1 MLLMVPMYL
10 ASFLAVVMYIA
21 SSVLLL
27 RERAPGPWLML
38 AGSVL
43 SVVGM
48 LASLVL
54 QIYVTRVS
62 GFNNNAF
69 LAVASLSS
77 LGALLFAIGLLLHAL
92 RQKAKAN
99 RVAELEGIIASL
111 QNR

>member
-1 MLLMVPMYL
+1 MYL

-27 RERAPGPWLML
+27 RERASGPWLML
-38 AGSVL
+38 AGSAL

-48 LASLVL
+48 LASLAL

-62 GFNNNAF
+62 VTWVRDFYDNAI

-92 RQKAKAN
+92 RQKTKAN